1 MSEIYCGRGTNVSYD
16 EYMTL
21 INRVFGFTTPE
32 QMFEGLLPKLYKPHL
47 APQESSSVV
56 TEDGVLVAAVGA
68 FDHQISVCGEI
79 IPCRGIGN
87 VAVAPEVRGKGYMK
101 ACMHHA
107 LADMVADGI
116 ALSALGGRR
125 QRYQYFSYE
134 KAGTAYCFSV
144 NADNF
149 RHVFGSTDAP
159 FDTFRVVTEGDTQ
172 TLAHVKALCETGDF
186 YPVRA
191 ADAFLDIARTWHA
204 ELYAVYHGEDFKGYC
219 IIEGG
224 STISEIKA
232 VSDGDFLPLLQTVF
246 AGLGGK
252 ALTVRLPLFADSCV
266 RALAPI
272 AEGGHI
278 GYSMCYTVLNYAL
291 VTKAFMKLKATFA
304 PLCDGDLSVLIH
316 GFAGDERLRI
326 NVSGGV
332 PTVTTLPEDAPVD
345 VEWSHTQAMEQMFAP
360 ISPNRADLPLAARD
374 WFPLPLYMYHADGV

>member
-1 MSEIYCGRGTNVSYD
+1 MADIYCGKGTNVSYD
-16 EYMTL
+16 AYMTL
-21 INRVFGFTTPE
+21 INEVFGFTTPE
-32 QMFEGLLPKLYKPHL
+32 QQFEGLLPKLYKPHL
-47 APQESSSVV
+47 APQDSSYVV
-56 TEDGVLVAAVGA
+56 TEDGEIVAAVGA
-68 FDHQISVCGEI
+68 FDHAVTVCGQY

-87 VAVAPEVRGKGYMK
+87 VAVASKARGKGYMK
-101 ACMHHA
+101 DCMNAA

-116 ALSALGGRR
+116 ALSTLGGRR

-134 KAGTAYCFSV
+134 KAGTAYYFSV

-149 RHVFGSTDAP
+149 RHVCGSVDAP
-159 FDTFRVVTEGDTQ
+159 FDTLRAVTEGDTQ
-172 TLAHVKALCETGDF
+172 TLADIKALCESGDF
-186 YPVRA
+186 YPVRD

-204 ELYAVYHGEDFKGYC
+204 ELYAAYHGGAFKGYC

-224 STISEIKA
+224 STISEVKA

-252 ALTVRLPLFADSCV
+252 ALTVRLPLFADNYV
-266 RALAPI
+266 RTLAPI
-272 AEGGHI
+272 AEGGHM
-278 GYSMCYTVLNYAL
+278 GYSMCYTVLNYTL
-291 VTKAFMKLKATFA
+291 VTQAFMKLKATYA
-304 PLCDGDLSVLIH
+304 SLCDGELCVLIH

-332 PTVTTLPEDAPVD
+332 PTVTTLSEDSLVD

-360 ISPNRADLPLAARD
+360 ISPNRADLPIAARD